1 MNPSGLIVGLGNPGR
16 EYERTR
22 HNFGFMAVDALL
34 DTVAR
39 RPGSRCDTLS
49 TGKKKYELWRCDL
62 IPGQNPWLIAKPL
75 TFMNLSGEAVL
86 AIASYYRV
94 KPVDIVAIHDELDL
108 PLGRMRFKKGGGN
121 AGHNGLKSITQCLGT
136 PDFHR
141 LRLGIG
147 RPPVEGG
154 TTGWVL
160 GRFAAAEQPVVES
173 VLSAAVDGLFT
184 FVESG
189 PEAATQKVNSFTS

>member
-16 EYERTR
+16 EYENTR
-22 HNFGFMAVDALL
+22 HNFGFLFVDALIKAAQ
-34 DTVAR
+34 DMVA
-39 RPGSRCDTLS
+39 GRCDTLT

-62 IPGQNPWLIAKPL
+62 VSGQEPWLVAKPQ

-86 AIASYYRV
+86 AIASYYRI
-94 KPVDIVAIHDELDL
+94 KPNNIIVAHDELDL
-108 PLGRMRFKKGGGN
+108 PLGRMRFKTGGGN

-147 RPPVEGG
+147 RPPVAGP

-160 GRFAAAEQPVVES
+160 GRFPSSDAKLVEA
-173 VLSAAVDGLFT
+173 VLDGALEGLRT
-184 FVESG
+184 YATQGTV
-189 PEAATQKVNSFTS
+189 AATQHINSFSV